1 MAPPP
6 PTPLIQGSST
16 PSANVVAITA
26 SMQLP
31 PAASTAAPTSA
42 ALRDC
47 EATTPPLETTAA
59 LRICWVFENWSD
71 MMFHFAGSGW
81 RRAPS
86 MAHCRR
92 STQRGGDRKM
102 AGVKQTRDGAVGV
115 LTLSEPASLN
125 AMTPDL
131 LGALAAAIGEMT
143 DDPGVRALVLT
154 GEGRGFCSG
163 QNLKAS
169 DALGS
174 DIAAGV
180 MRHYWPAFR
189 ALRECRVPVV
199 VAVNGVAAGGGFSL
213 AMAGDIIV
221 AARSASFIQV
231 FSRIGLVPD
240 LGSTWLLPRLIG
252 RQRALELMLFN
263 EPLSAERAMEWGLV
277 RQVVDDDRLLDEAMA
292 LARRLAQGPTRA
304 LVATRMLL
312 EESEH
317 ASYAAQ
323 FSREI
328 EMQAEVR
335 QSADA
340 MEG

>member
-1 MAPPP
+1 
-6 PTPLIQGSST
+6 
-16 PSANVVAITA
+16 
-26 SMQLP
+26 
-31 PAASTAAPTSA
+31 
-42 ALRDC
+42 
-47 EATTPPLETTAA
+47 
-59 LRICWVFENWSD
+59 
-71 MMFHFAGSGW
+71 
-81 RRAPS
+81 
-86 MAHCRR
+86 
-92 STQRGGDRKM
+92 M
-102 AGVKQTRDGAVGV
+102 AGVKQTRDGAVGW

-131 LGALAAAIGEMT
+131 RGALAAAIGEIT
-143 DDPGVRALVLT
+143 SDPGVRALVLT

-169 DALGS
+169 ESLGT
-174 DIAAGV
+174 DIVDGV

-189 ALRECRVPVV
+189 ALRECRVPIV

-252 RQRALELMLFN
+252 RQRALELMLLN
-263 EPLSAERAMEWGLV
+263 EPPSAERALEGGVV
-277 RQVVDDDRLLDEAMA
+277 RQVVDDDRLLDEAMT
-292 LARRLAQGPTRA
+292 LAHRLAEGPTRV
-304 LVATRMLL
+304 LVATRQLL

-323 FSREI
+323 FRREI
-328 EMQAEVR
+328 ETQAEVR

-340 MEG
+340 LEGREG